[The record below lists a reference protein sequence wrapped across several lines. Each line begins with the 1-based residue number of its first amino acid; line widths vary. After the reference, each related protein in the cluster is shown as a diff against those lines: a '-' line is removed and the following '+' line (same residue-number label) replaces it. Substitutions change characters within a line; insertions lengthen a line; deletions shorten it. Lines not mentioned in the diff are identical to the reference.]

1 MFILKSFSSIQHKD
15 KLKNNIISKT
25 YPLVR
30 SIRRS
35 PGLYSKFTK
44 NTITIV
50 DAENDDSLRGG
61 SFNIIFYGIIIHF
74 FKKNF
79 LFGWIGPSLSYTILT
94 LLTVLT
100 PFEYIEFRIVAIIV
114 WFFVYLANNK
124 RILALN
130 NLVLMSLKD

>member
-1 MFILKSFSSIQHKD
+1 MFILKFFSSIQHKD
-15 KLKNNIISKT
+15 KLKDNIISKT

-35 PGLYSKFTK
+35 HGLYSKFTK
-44 NTITIV
+44 NTITIIDV
-50 DAENDDSLRGG
+50 ENDDSLRAG

-79 LFGWIGPSLSYTILT
+79 LFGWIGPSLSYT
-94 LLTVLT
+94 LLTVLIVLT
-100 PFEYIEFRIVAIIV
+100 PFEYIEFRIVALIV
-114 WFFVYLANNK
+114 WFLVYLANNK
-124 RILALN
+124 RILSLN

>member
-44 NTITIV
+44 NTITII
-50 DAENDDSLRGG
+50 DEKYDDSSRGG

-79 LFGWIGPSLSYTILT
+79 LFGWIGPSLSYTLLT

-100 PFEYIEFRIVAIIV
+100 PFEYIEFRIVALIV

-124 RILALN
+124 RILSLN
-130 NLVLMSLKD
+130 NLVIMSLKD